1 MPLTRGRLL
10 AHDSE
15 RMAFGFTMLAGDET
29 VECQISC
36 AAMDALDGTKGTRPA
51 DREDQFL
58 RLRKKIE
65 RIASTVFDERTVR
78 KGQQLRIFFKHIR
91 K

>member
-1 MPLTRGRLL
+1 MPLTRGRPL

-15 RMAFGFTMLAGDET
+15 RMAFRFTMLAGDET

-36 AAMDALDGTKGTRPA
+36 AAMDELDGTKGTHPG

-58 RLRKKIE
+58 RLRDEIE
-65 RIASTVFDERTVR
+65 RIASTVFDEGTVR
-78 KGQQLRIFFKHIR
+78 NGHVLRIFFKHIR